1 MSRNIENILRE
12 NTNRENERA
21 TLIHIPLLNKY
32 VGFINLLNFSFMFRP
47 IGINRTINTDVINKR
62 VKENE
67 DSFLATGKYY
77 DFGNAELVVIREY
90 NDNILYII
98 DGQHRLSTMENL
110 KVLYPD
116 RDLIIGVSIYV
127 KDTVAEAAT
136 YLKHFQNQY
145 PSDDRL
151 FSANQT
157 ERNQLD
163 KVLAI
168 FKYEYSEVFQQY
180 DKHILNLI
188 NKRDKYYKEPNRPH
202 LSNGMVSDF
211 IRNPEVKINKLSDP
225 NITGNDLRMINDK
238 IKENLQMYK
247 GTINHNYIE
256 NELKGCYFGIIRK
269 DNKKLIE
276 AINN

>member
-1 MSRNIENILRE
+1 MSSNIENTLKE
-12 NTNRENERA
+12 NVGKS
-21 TLIHIPLLNKY
+21 LFHIPSLNKY
-32 VGFINLLNFSFMFRP
+32 VGWINLISFSFMFKP
-47 IGINRTINTDVINKR
+47 IGINRTINEDVINKR

-67 DSFLATGKYY
+67 DSYLATQKYY

-98 DGQHRLSTMENL
+98 DGQHRLGTMQNL
-110 KVLYPD
+110 KIKYPD
-116 RDLIIGVSIYV
+116 RDLIISVSIYV
-127 KDTVAEAAT
+127 KDTIQETVS

-151 FSANQT
+151 FSANQG
-157 ERNQLD
+157 ERDQLD

-168 FKYEYSEVFQQY
+168 FNYEYPEVFLQY
-180 DKHILNLI
+180 NKHILNLI
-188 NKRDKYYKEPNRPH
+188 SKKDKYYKEPNRPY
-202 LSNGMVSDF
+202 LSNGMISDF

-225 NITGNDLRMINDK
+225 NITSDDIKIINNK

-247 GTINHNYIE
+247 GTINHNLIE

-276 AINN
+276 AINS

>member
-1 MSRNIENILRE
+1 MSNNIENILKE
-12 NTNRENERA
+12 NTNTENERA
-21 TLIHIPLLNKY
+21 TLMYLPSLNKFI
-32 VGFINLLNFSFMFRP
+32 GFINLLNFSFMFKP
-47 IGINRTINTDVINKR
+47 IGINRIINTDVINKR

-67 DSFLATGKYY
+67 DLFLATGKYY

-90 NDNILYII
+90 DDNVLYII

-110 KVLYPD
+110 KMLYPD
-116 RDLIIGVSIYV
+116 RDLFIGVSIYI

-163 KVLAI
+163 KVLAL
-168 FKYEYSEVFQQY
+168 FKYEYPEVFLQY
-180 DKHILNLI
+180 NKHILNLI
-188 NKRDKYYKEPNRPH
+188 NKKDKYYKEPNRPH
-202 LSNGMVSDF
+202 LSNGMISDF

-225 NITGNDLRMINDK
+225 NITGNDIRIINNK
-238 IKENLQMYK
+238 IKENLQLYK

-276 AINN
+276 AINT

>member
-1 MSRNIENILRE
+1 MSNNIENILKE
-12 NTNRENERA
+12 NTNTENERA
-21 TLIHIPLLNKY
+21 TLMYLPSLNKFI
-32 VGFINLLNFSFMFRP
+32 GFINLLNFSFMFKP

-90 NDNILYII
+90 DDNVLYII

-110 KVLYPD
+110 KMLYPD
-116 RDLIIGVSIYV
+116 RDLFIGVSIYI

-163 KVLAI
+163 KVLAL
-168 FKYEYSEVFQQY
+168 FNYEYPEVFLQY
-180 DKHILNLI
+180 NKHILNLI
-188 NKRDKYYKEPNRPH
+188 NKKDKYYKEPNRPH
-202 LSNGMVSDF
+202 LSNGMISDF

-225 NITGNDLRMINDK
+225 NITGNDIRIINNK
-238 IKENLQMYK
+238 IKENLQLYK

-276 AINN
+276 AINT

>member
-1 MSRNIENILRE
+1 MASNIENTFKE
-12 NTNRENERA
+12 NIDKS
-21 TLIHIPLLNKY
+21 LFHIPSLNKY
-32 VGFINLLNFSFMFRP
+32 VGWINLISFSFMFKP
-47 IGINRTINTDVINKR
+47 IGINRTINEDVINKR

-67 DSFLATGKYY
+67 DSYLATQKYY
-77 DFGNAELVVIREY
+77 DFGNAELVVIREC

-98 DGQHRLSTMENL
+98 DGQHRLGTMENL
-110 KVLYPD
+110 KIKYPD
-116 RDLIIGVSIYV
+116 RDLIISVSIYV
-127 KDTVAEAAT
+127 KDTVEET
-136 YLKHFQNQY
+136 VKYLKHFQNQY

-151 FSANQT
+151 FSANQE
-157 ERNQLD
+157 ERDQLD

-168 FKYEYSEVFQQY
+168 FKFEYPEVFSQY

-188 NKRDKYYKEPNRPH
+188 NKKDKYYKEPNRPY
-202 LSNGMVSDF
+202 LSNGMISDF

-225 NITGNDLRMINDK
+225 NITGNDIKMINDK

-247 GTINHNYIE
+247 GMINHNLIE

>member
-1 MSRNIENILRE
+1 MSSAIENTLKE
-12 NTNRENERA
+12 NIGKS
-21 TLIHIPLLNKY
+21 LFHIPSLNKY
-32 VGFINLLNFSFMFRP
+32 VGWINLINFSFMFKP
-47 IGINRTINTDVINKR
+47 IGINRTINEDVINKR

-67 DSFLATGKYY
+67 DSYLATQKYY

-98 DGQHRLSTMENL
+98 DGQHRLGTMQNL
-110 KVLYPD
+110 KIKYPD
-116 RDLIIGVSIYV
+116 RDLIISVSIYV
-127 KDTVAEAAT
+127 KDTIEETVK

-151 FSANQT
+151 FSANQG
-157 ERNQLD
+157 ERDQLD

-168 FKYEYSEVFQQY
+168 FNYEYPEVFSQY
-180 DKHILNLI
+180 NKHILNLI
-188 NKRDKYYKEPNRPH
+188 SKKDKYYKEPNRPY
-202 LSNGMVSDF
+202 LSNGMISDF
-211 IRNPEVKINKLSDP
+211 IRNPEVKINKLNDP
-225 NITGNDLRMINDK
+225 NITSDNIKMINNK

-247 GTINHNYIE
+247 GTINHNLIE

-276 AINN
+276 AINT

>member
-1 MSRNIENILRE
+1 MSNNIENILKE
-12 NTNRENERA
+12 NTNKENERA
-21 TLIHIPLLNKY
+21 TLMYLPLLNKFI
-32 VGFINLLNFSFMFRP
+32 GFINLLNFSFMFKP

-62 VKENE
+62 IKENE
-67 DSFLATGKYY
+67 DLFLATGKYY

-90 NDNILYII
+90 NDNVLYII
-98 DGQHRLSTMENL
+98 DGQHRLSTMEHL
-110 KVLYPD
+110 KILYPD
-116 RDLIIGVSIYV
+116 RDLFIGVSIYI

-163 KVLAI
+163 KVLAL
-168 FKYEYSEVFQQY
+168 FKYEYPEIFLQY
-180 DKHILNLI
+180 NKHILNLI

-202 LSNGMVSDF
+202 LSNGMISDF

-225 NITGNDLRMINDK
+225 NITGNDIRIINNK
-238 IKENLQMYK
+238 IKENLQLYK

-276 AINN
+276 AINT

>member
-1 MSRNIENILRE
+1 MSSNIEDILKE
-12 NTNRENERA
+12 NVGKS
-21 TLIHIPLLNKY
+21 LFHIPLLNKY
-32 VGFINLLNFSFMFRP
+32 VGWINLISFSFMFKP
-47 IGINRTINTDVINKR
+47 IGINRTINEDVINKR

-67 DSFLATGKYY
+67 DSYLATQKYY
-77 DFGNAELVVIREY
+77 DFGNAELVVIREC
-90 NDNILYII
+90 NDDILYII
-98 DGQHRLSTMENL
+98 DGQHRLGTMENL
-110 KVLYPD
+110 KIKYPD
-116 RDLIIGVSIYV
+116 RDLIISVSIYV
-127 KDTVAEAAT
+127 KDTIEETVK

-151 FSANQT
+151 FSANQE

-168 FKYEYSEVFQQY
+168 FKFEYPEVFSQY

-188 NKRDKYYKEPNRPH
+188 NKKDKYYKEPNRPY
-202 LSNGMVSDF
+202 LSNGMISDF

-225 NITGNDLRMINDK
+225 NITGNDLKIINDK
-238 IKENLQMYK
+238 IKANLQMYK
-247 GTINHNYIE
+247 GTINHNLIE

-276 AINN
+276 AINT

>member
-1 MSRNIENILRE
+1 MSSNIENTFKE
-12 NTNRENERA
+12 NIGKS
-21 TLIHIPLLNKY
+21 LFHIPSLNKY
-32 VGFINLLNFSFMFRP
+32 VGWINLINFSFMFKP
-47 IGINRTINTDVINKR
+47 IGINRTINEDVINKR

-67 DSFLATGKYY
+67 DSYLATQKYY

-98 DGQHRLSTMENL
+98 DGQHRLGTMQNL
-110 KVLYPD
+110 KIKYPD
-116 RDLIIGVSIYV
+116 RDLIISVSIYV
-127 KDTVAEAAT
+127 KDTVEET
-136 YLKHFQNQY
+136 VKYLKHFQNQY

-151 FSANQT
+151 FSANQA
-157 ERNQLD
+157 ERDQLD
-163 KVLAI
+163 KVLAL
-168 FKYEYSEVFQQY
+168 FSYEYPEVFLQY

-188 NKRDKYYKEPNRPH
+188 SKKDKYYKEPNRPY
-202 LSNGMVSDF
+202 LSNGMISDF

-225 NITGNDLRMINDK
+225 NITSDDIKMINNK

-247 GTINHNYIE
+247 GTINHNLIE

-276 AINN
+276 AINI

>member
-1 MSRNIENILRE
+1 MSSNIEDILKE
-12 NTNRENERA
+12 NVGKS
-21 TLIHIPLLNKY
+21 LFHIPLLNKY
-32 VGFINLLNFSFMFRP
+32 VGWINLINFSFMFKP
-47 IGINRTINTDVINKR
+47 IGINRTINEDVINKR

-67 DSFLATGKYY
+67 DSYLATQKYY
-77 DFGNAELVVIREY
+77 DFGNAELVVIREC

-98 DGQHRLSTMENL
+98 DGQHRLGTMQNL
-110 KVLYPD
+110 KIKYPD
-116 RDLIIGVSIYV
+116 RDLIISVSIYV
-127 KDTVAEAAT
+127 KDTIEETVN

-151 FSANQT
+151 FSANQE

-168 FKYEYSEVFQQY
+168 FKYEYPEVFQQY
-180 DKHILNLI
+180 NKHILNLI
-188 NKRDKYYKEPNRPH
+188 NKKDKYYKEPNRPY
-202 LSNGMVSDF
+202 LSNGMISDF

-225 NITGNDLRMINDK
+225 NITGNDIKIINDK

-247 GTINHNYIE
+247 GTINHNLIE

-276 AINN
+276 AINT

>member
-1 MSRNIENILRE
+1 MSNIENTLKE
-12 NTNRENERA
+12 NIGKS
-21 TLIHIPLLNKY
+21 LFHIPSLNKY
-32 VGFINLLNFSFMFRP
+32 VGWINLISFSFMFKP
-47 IGINRTINTDVINKR
+47 IGINRTINEDVINKR

-67 DSFLATGKYY
+67 DSYLATQKYY

-98 DGQHRLSTMENL
+98 DGQHRLGTMQNL
-110 KVLYPD
+110 KIKYPD
-116 RDLIIGVSIYV
+116 RDLIISVSIYV
-127 KDTVAEAAT
+127 KDTVEET
-136 YLKHFQNQY
+136 VKYLKHFQNQY

-151 FSANQT
+151 FSANQG
-157 ERNQLD
+157 ERDQLD

-168 FKYEYSEVFQQY
+168 FKFEYPEVFSQY

-188 NKRDKYYKEPNRPH
+188 NKKDKYYKEPNRPY
-202 LSNGMVSDF
+202 LSNGMISDF

-225 NITGNDLRMINDK
+225 NITSDDIKIINAK
-238 IKENLQMYK
+238 IKENLQLYK
-247 GTINHNYIE
+247 GAINLNLIE

-276 AINN
+276 VINT

>member
-1 MSRNIENILRE
+1 MSSNIENILRE

-21 TLIHIPLLNKY
+21 TLIHIPSLNKY

-127 KDTVAEAAT
+127 KDTVEET
-136 YLKHFQNQY
+136 VKYLKHFQNQY

-168 FKYEYSEVFQQY
+168 FKYEYPEVFQQY

>member
-1 MSRNIENILRE
+1 MSNNIENILKE
-12 NTNRENERA
+12 NTNTENERA
-21 TLIHIPLLNKY
+21 TLMYLPSLNKFI
-32 VGFINLLNFSFMFRP
+32 GFINLLNFSFMFKP
-47 IGINRTINTDVINKR
+47 IGINRIINTDVINKR

-90 NDNILYII
+90 DDNVLYII

-110 KVLYPD
+110 KMLYPD
-116 RDLIIGVSIYV
+116 RDLFIGVSIYI

-163 KVLAI
+163 KVLAL
-168 FKYEYSEVFQQY
+168 FNYEYPEVFLQY
-180 DKHILNLI
+180 NKHILNLI
-188 NKRDKYYKEPNRPH
+188 NKKDKYYKEPNRPH
-202 LSNGMVSDF
+202 LSNGMISDF

-225 NITGNDLRMINDK
+225 NITGNDIRIINNK
-238 IKENLQMYK
+238 IKENLQLYK

-276 AINN
+276 AINT

>member
-1 MSRNIENILRE
+1 MSNNIENILKE
-12 NTNRENERA
+12 NTNTENERA
-21 TLIHIPLLNKY
+21 TLMYLPSLNKFI
-32 VGFINLLNFSFMFRP
+32 GFINLLNFSFMFKP

-67 DSFLATGKYY
+67 DSFSATEKYY

-90 NDNILYII
+90 NDNVLYII
-98 DGQHRLSTMENL
+98 DGQHRLSTMETL
-110 KVLYPD
+110 KILYPD
-116 RDLIIGVSIYV
+116 RDLFIGVSIYI

-163 KVLAI
+163 KVLAL
-168 FKYEYSEVFQQY
+168 FKYEYPEIFLQY

-188 NKRDKYYKEPNRPH
+188 NKKDKYYKEPNRPH
-202 LSNGMVSDF
+202 LSNGMISDF
-211 IRNPEVKINKLSDP
+211 IRNPEFKINKLSDP
-225 NITGNDLRMINDK
+225 NITGNDIRIINNK
-238 IKENLQMYK
+238 IKENLQLYK